1 MADTAVLGVQWGDEG
16 KGKIV
21 DFLAK
26 DADWVVRFQGGT
38 NAGHTVLVKGKK
50 HILHLIPS
58 GIIHGGKKCII
69 GNGVV
74 VDPPELLKEMD
85 TLRKEGIEVEG
96 RLFVSERAH
105 VIMPYHKKL
114 DALSE
119 KLKGSK
125 QIGTTLRGIGPAY
138 SDKMARGGIRMQDL
152 LRPQRLREKL
162 EEALKVKNLLI
173 GEFFG
178 EEGYDLEG
186 LYQEVLSWSKGLKV
200 YICNTHSLIR
210 RLVDSGA
217 SILFEGAQGAMLDID
232 HGTYPYV
239 TSSSTTVGGVFTGA
253 GVPPSTVD
261 RIIGISKAYTT
272 RVGGG
277 PFPTELDGE
286 EGQMLRERGGEYG
299 ATTGRPR
306 RCGWLDL
313 VALRYAAWIDGL
325 TEVAI
330 TKLDVLDAMDRIKV
344 CVAYDIEGERTQ
356 EMPGD
361 LELFS
366 KAKPVYETFPGWRGK
381 VRGVTGWQDLPSQA
395 KEYLEYLEE
404 FLGVPIGMV
413 STGPDREETIV
424 R

>member
-1 MADTAVLGVQWGDEG
+1 MANTAVLGVQWGDEG
-16 KGKIV
+16 KGKVV

-26 DADWVVRFQGGT
+26 DADWVARFQGGT
-38 NAGHTVLVKGKK
+38 NAGHTVLVKGKRY
-50 HILHLIPS
+50 ILHLIPS
-58 GIIHGGKKCII
+58 GILHEGKKCII

-74 VDPPELLKEMD
+74 VDPPELLKEMG
-85 TLRKEGIEVEG
+85 TLRREGILVEG

-119 KLKGSK
+119 KLKGGR

-138 SDKMARGGIRMQDL
+138 SDKTARGGIRMQDL
-152 LRPQRLREKL
+152 LHPTHLMEKL

-173 GEFFG
+173 EEFFK
-178 EEGYDLEG
+178 EEGYDLEA
-186 LYQEVLSWSKGLKV
+186 LYQKALSWGRDLKT
-200 YICNTHSLIR
+200 YIRNTHSLMR
-210 RLVDSGA
+210 EVVGSAA

-232 HGTYPYV
+232 HGSYPYV
-239 TSSSTTVGGVFTGA
+239 TSSNTTIGGIFTGA
-253 GVPPSTVD
+253 GVPPSAVD

-286 EGQMLRERGGEYG
+286 EGDLLRERGREYG

-313 VALRYAAWIDGL
+313 AALRYAAWLDGL

-330 TKLDVLDAMDRIKV
+330 TKLDVLDAMDQVKV
-344 CVAYDIEGERTQ
+344 CVAYNIDGERTQ

-366 KAKPVYETFPGWRGK
+366 KAKPVYETFPGWQGK
-381 VRGVTGWQDLPSQA
+381 VKGATEWQNLPSQA
-395 KEYLEYLEE
+395 KKYLEYIEG
-404 FLGVPIGMV
+404 FLGVPIGIV
-413 STGPDREETIV
+413 STGPGREETIV